1 MASAAKYAKPLPEF
15 SNVLHEELNC
25 FICDNG
31 VIAGKLHWYK
41 CLQGHMVCQDCKE
54 VKDKKKCS
62 CNKSF
67 IPGGHCKMTEALL
80 KVDKMRFKCENL
92 TRGCQETMNEENMIF
107 HQTECIYRLVNC
119 PRGCKP
125 EVPFHELFDHMN
137 ENKDLGG
144 DGEVVIMQFKKEK
157 EFEFEIKRSIWKKEP
172 LSGLGFLPMMISI
185 ESKVFFSV
193 LKSRGNLFYHWIHFA
208 GSPNEAKNYSYTL
221 EYQNEEQTVM
231 NQFIGQVISI
241 DETADSIIENGK
253 CFGVAVKLFEA
264 EFLNE
269 KRLFKP
275 LVTIR
280 NLKQEAK
287 DENVE
292 SGTSDNDE

>member
-41 CLQGHMVCQDCKE
+41 CVQGHMVCQDCKE

-125 EVPFHELFDHMN
+125 EVPCT
-137 ENKDLGG
+137 
-144 DGEVVIMQFKKEK
+144 
-157 EFEFEIKRSIWKKEP
+157 
-172 LSGLGFLPMMISI
+172 IS
-185 ESKVFFSV
+185 
-193 LKSRGNLFYHWIHFA
+193 
-208 GSPNEAKNYSYTL
+208 
-221 EYQNEEQTVM
+221 
-231 NQFIGQVISI
+231 
-241 DETADSIIENGK
+241 
-253 CFGVAVKLFEA
+253 
-264 EFLNE
+264 
-269 KRLFKP
+269 
-275 LVTIR
+275 
-280 NLKQEAK
+280 
-287 DENVE
+287 
-292 SGTSDNDE
+292 